1 MDARTEFE
9 QLLAALCDGS
19 ADTARTSKLNALLR
33 EHPEWQADYL
43 DHMQLHALLRWRG
56 GATSAQSTP
65 AEPATTNREKQEAQ
79 RRLKRTG
86 VWRSLRMPVSIAVA
100 AGILVAVGFV
110 LLAPGPE
117 AQAAPEVVERLV
129 DWDLDIT
136 QAGTADAR
144 RTLYDSQHRDLQALV
159 VKTHLSPED
168 RDLANSLLETG
179 SWLTR
184 NDDPMAEAER
194 FSELADKVL
203 VRLDFATTRDSQ
215 QAAKFAESYQ
225 RLSRI
230 GVSGNIDRIASPGP
244 FDLPRKMRLDS
255 VIAGHSKRAQKLEDL
270 LNQRPE
276 SSYKAIHR
284 ALKGHTRKPHPKD

>member
-9 QLLAALCDGS
+9 QLLAALCDGV
-19 ADTARTSKLNALLR
+19 ADAGRSVRLNALLR

-56 GATSAQSTP
+56 GATIAHGPTTTEAST
-65 AEPATTNREKQEAQ
+65 TTNREKQETRS
-79 RRLKRTG
+79 RRVG
-86 VWRSLRMPVSIAVA
+86 VWRGLRMPASVAVA
-100 AGILVAVGFV
+100 AVLLIAVGF
-110 LLAPGPE
+110 LFLAPGPE

-136 QAGTADAR
+136 QARTADAR
-144 RTLYDSQHRDLQALV
+144 LTLYDAQHRDLQALV

-168 RDLANSLLETG
+168 RELANSLLETG

-203 VRLDFATTRDSQ
+203 VRLDSATTGDSQ
-215 QAAKFAESYQ
+215 QAVRFAEAYQ

-230 GVSGNIDRIASPGP
+230 GVSGNIDRISTAGP
-244 FDLPRKMRLDS
+244 FDLPHKMRLDT
-255 VIAGHSKRAQKLEDL
+255 VIAGHTKRAQKLEDL
-270 LNQRPE
+270 LNHRPE

-284 ALKGHTRKPHPKD
+284 ALKGHTRKPHPKE